1 MVVVNPRVSI
11 VLPVWNGARYLEGT
25 LSSLRSQTMGDY
37 ELIIIDDGS
46 DDGTSAILSK
56 GAQVD
61 HRIKLITNRRRSG
74 MGFVF
79 NQGIGLA
86 TADYVARM
94 DGDDI
99 AHPERLARQ
108 LDFLEANSGVV
119 IVGSQIQ
126 LIDSL
131 GALLGIRRYPLSD
144 IDLRRAMAR
153 YSPFAHPAT
162 MYRRRAVLD
171 LGGYDS
177 RWAPAEDLDLW
188 IRLSR
193 VGELAN
199 LPDTLLSYRLH
210 GESVTS
216 RQGLRMQAQSA
227 RVRIN
232 GVKRHGLRMSFFD
245 VVLATAQLFAAPL
258 PYSKRMELFA
268 FYRRLLG

>member
-79 NQGIGLA
+79 TQGIGLA